1 MRRALAGAL
10 ALGVAIA
17 LVAGADRTAAQAATR
32 VERTPQLLIVR
43 VPGAFEDVLASLLEE
58 IKRRNYV
65 VTGVNHLDDVLARR
79 AAELGGAPL
88 DYEGYK
94 VVGFCNLSLADRAIR
109 QDPYVGALMPCRAV
123 VFKAR
128 GAPETTVAAFRPSF
142 LAAALGLEG
151 MDRLL
156 GDVEADLFAILARL
170 AGE

>member
-1 MRRALAGAL
+1 MRRALPGAL
-10 ALGVAIA
+10 ALGVAVVLA
-17 LVAGADRTAAQAATR
+17 AGADRAAAQASR
-32 VERTPQLLIVR
+32 VERTPHLFVVR

-58 IKRRNYV
+58 IKRRNYA

-109 QDPYVGALMPCRAV
+109 QDPHVGALMPCRAV
-123 VFKAR
+123 VFRPR
-128 GAPETTVAAFRPSF
+128 GVPETTIAAFRPSF
-142 LAAALGLEG
+142 LAGALELQG

-156 GDVEADLFAILARL
+156 GDVVADLLAILTRL